1 MARTNPWTLVPA
13 AEYEAFMGSSGADET
28 VPLATLFARAYL
40 ARHPRRLA
48 VLGVATGNGLEHVR
62 VRETG
67 RTVGVDV
74 NLSYLAVTRQ
84 RHMRLGPSLQ
94 LVCADLE
101 KVELE
106 EGGFDLV
113 HAALV
118 LEYVD
123 VRVAIPRI
131 AAWLS
136 PGGAAAMVLHLPGPG
151 LTPSAWPHA
160 AVQALAGAMRLVPPG
175 ELRALCAAAGL
186 VERRAFVVP
195 LRSGRR
201 LFAALYEKPRGQ
213 AEALLEAALPAP
225 GDERVRALQGPAPRT
240 GRATGSR

>member
-1 MARTNPWTLVPA
+1 MARVNPWTLVPA
-13 AEYEAFMGSSGADET
+13 AEYEAFMGAAGTDEMA
-28 VPLATLFARAYL
+28 PLAALFGRVYE

-48 VLGVATGNGLEHVR
+48 VLGVATGNGLEHVK

-74 NLSYLAVTRQ
+74 NLTYLAVTRQ

-106 EGGFDLV
+106 PSGFDLV

-123 VRVAIPRI
+123 LRVAIPRI
-131 AAWLS
+131 AGWLS
-136 PGGAAAMVLHLPGPG
+136 PGGAVAVVLQLPGPG
-151 LTPSAWPHA
+151 PSPSTWPHE
-160 AVQALAGAMRLVPPG
+160 AVRALAGVMRLVPPE
-175 ELRALCAAAGL
+175 ELRAACDAAGL
-186 VERRAFVVP
+186 REARAFVVP
-195 LRSGRR
+195 LASGRR
-201 LFAALYEKPRGQ
+201 LFAALYEKARGQ
-213 AEALLEAALPAP
+213 GEDGVNRAGPRDLEVALAARPSGP
-225 GDERVRALQGPAPRT
+225 G
-240 GRATGSR
+240 